1 MHPNPRRMVMKKTAP
16 LKPPTDEEIIQHN
29 VDYVLANRTRLYA
42 HQGEKLDAVAMI
54 EVGISDR
61 MQTIKEHGSFYGRH
75 PTEWSRSVVAQSQ
88 HDVDLMEE
96 ALRRLRALGVT
107 TDSPLARQLRWEREN
122 PLPTAGE
129 LLAPAAKLYR
139 AGKHWKRVGVLL
151 NMEKGVSGVDS
162 GQVRRRFIKIA
173 PTARVGDEPMHLS
186 LTAGWGLA
194 GQNGVPLPGKGKLV
208 TRDYSAEERAT
219 LRGVKRSLL
228 GTATH
233 DVFMNE
239 TLYWKNVPENVWN
252 YTVDG
257 YQVLKKWLS
266 YREHALLGRPL
277 TTNEAGDF
285 IHLARRIAALLLLQP
300 ALDQNYA
307 AVKAATIPL

>member
-1 MHPNPRRMVMKKTAP
+1 VTSE
-16 LKPPTDEEIIQHN
+16 PPTDEEIVQHN
-29 VDYVLANRTRLYA
+29 VDHVLANRTRLYD
-42 HQGEKLDAVAMI
+42 HKGEKLDAVAVI
-54 EVGISDR
+54 EVAISER
-61 MQTIKEHGSFYGRH
+61 MQTIKYYRDIHGR
-75 PTEWSRSVVAQSQ
+75 PPNPWSRDNVANLRREAG
-88 HDVDLMEE
+88 LMEE

-107 TDSPLARQLRWEREN
+107 TNSSLARQLRWEREN
-122 PLPTAGE
+122 PLPTAHE

-208 TRDYSAEERAT
+208 TRDYTAEERAA

-239 TLYWKNVPENVWN
+239 TLYWQNVPENVWN

-257 YQVLKKWLS
+257 YPVMKKWLS

-277 TTNEAGDF
+277 TTDEAREVT
-285 IHLARRIAALLLLQP
+285 HLARRIAALLLLQP
-300 ALDQNYA
+300 TLDQNYA

>member
-151 NMEKGVSGVDS
+151 DMEKGVSGVDS
-162 GQVRRRFIKIA
+162 GKVRRKFKKIA
-173 PTARVGDEPMHLS
+173 D
-186 LTAGWGLA
+186 LA
-194 GQNGVPLPGKGKLV
+194 ELGEGAANPLPEV
-208 TRDYSAEERAT
+208 QAIMQAEFAGALINKQNLSDWRAT
-219 LRGVKRSLL
+219 GLVKWETRQEVLTEIL
-228 GTATH
+228 DFDGDAGELDTAT
-233 DVFMNE
+233 
-239 TLYWKNVPENVWN
+239 
-252 YTVDG
+252 
-257 YQVLKKWLS
+257 S
-266 YREHALLGRPL
+266 GRL
-277 TTNEAGDF
+277 AESEKAFVVATC
-285 IHLARRIAALLLLQP
+285 ARR
-300 ALDQNYA
+300 
-307 AVKAATIPL
+307 KANPHFGGGK